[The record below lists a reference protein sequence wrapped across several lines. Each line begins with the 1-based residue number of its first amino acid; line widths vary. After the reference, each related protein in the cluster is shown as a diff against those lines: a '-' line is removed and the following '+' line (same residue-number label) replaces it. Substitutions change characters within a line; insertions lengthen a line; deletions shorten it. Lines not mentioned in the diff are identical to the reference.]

1 MQKQS
6 DSMKTI
12 ILFLTTILY
21 LYPSIPV
28 FGQQKDLNFDAA
40 YKKQND
46 QKVTIEIN
54 ELQELAYIILSLT
67 DIAKN
72 NKVMTDQGT
81 EYYREIIAHFTP
93 YAGHEVVHKFNT
105 LLSENI
111 INYFIL
117 AGNAYGFRFEKD
129 KIVPTG
135 IYNFPAKGVGKFE
148 AETNPI
154 ITYINDLEDFAKKS
168 KFRKFYK
175 DHNRFYNDLKKEY
188 HTFAAIDEQK
198 KWLEKEFDY
207 NINSYRVLTSPLI
220 GGMNATHTFEDND
233 FKETLLF
240 LPTIKKDKEWT
251 ENYRKAINTRII
263 FTEID
268 HNYVGPVSENNKEKI
283 NSIFDN
289 RAKWVDSTNRST
301 QHYPTPVKVFDEYLT
316 WGLFLLYAHDLFPD
330 DQVVFNQMVENVNT
344 MMISKKGFPK
354 AKEFNEELLKLYM
367 EHKDKG
373 IASLY
378 APLLEWSARQ

>member
-1 MQKQS
+1 
-6 DSMKTI
+6 MKSI
-12 ILFLTTILY
+12 ILFLIFLLY
-21 LYPSIPV
+21 LYPSGLA

-40 YKKQND
+40 YKKKND

-54 ELQELAYIILSLT
+54 ELQELTYIILSLT

-72 NKVMTDQGT
+72 NKVMTDQRT
-81 EYYREIIAHFTP
+81 EYYTQVIAYFSP
-93 YAGHEVVHKFNT
+93 YADHELVGKFNT

-111 INYFIL
+111 VNYFIL
-117 AGNAYGFRFEKD
+117 AGNAYGFKFDKD

-148 AETNPI
+148 AKTNPI
-154 ITYINDLEDFAKKS
+154 INYINDLEDFAKKS

-175 DHNRFYNDLKKEY
+175 DHSKLYSDLKKEY

-198 KWLEKEFDY
+198 QWLEKEFDY

-220 GGMNATHTFEDND
+220 GGMNATHTFEDNN
-233 FKETLLF
+233 FKEILLF

-268 HNYVGPVSENNKEKI
+268 HNYVGPVSERNKEKI

-289 RAKWVDSTNRST
+289 RGKWVDSTNRST
-301 QHYPTPVKVFDEYLT
+301 THYPTPVKVFDEYLT
-316 WGLFLLYAHDLFPD
+316 WGLFLLYTHDLFPED
-330 DQVVFNQMVENVNT
+330 KAIFNQMVEHVNS

-367 EHKDKG
+367 EHKGKG
-373 IASLY
+373 IAYLY
-378 APLLEWSARQ
+378 APLLEWSSRQ